1 VRLQLQNRCAAESV
15 KIHPENAVM
24 GEKYMVQIGLSMWPQ
39 MREHG
44 PDFVFFLQR
53 HWHVPGT
60 GVGDSGAGVAGAGD
74 GTYGAGADITAGT
87 TGTGAVGPE
96 GGDTDGAGATGPE
109 GEIDGPAV
117 G

>member
-1 VRLQLQNRCAAESV
+1 
-15 KIHPENAVM
+15 M
-24 GEKYMVQIGLSMWPQ
+24 GRIL
-39 MREHG
+39 
-44 PDFVFFLQR
+44 FFFLQR

>member
-1 VRLQLQNRCAAESV
+1 
-15 KIHPENAVM
+15 M
-24 GEKYMVQIGLSMWPQ
+24 GRIL
-39 MREHG
+39 
-44 PDFVFFLQR
+44 FFLQR
-53 HWHVPGT
+53 HWHVP
-60 GVGDSGAGVAGAGD
+60 GDSGAGVAGAGD